1 MITIERATPENE
13 VIDNQEMRIAAYQKK
28 MEEAVNKSCISAD
41 DAFKIGMAVH
51 KIAMLV
57 PSSCLEK
64 VSKLLTEIE
73 NIVGKY
79 VPDKK
84 KDDDDWK
91 RYTE

>member
-51 KIAMLV
+51 KIGWIV
-57 PSSCLEK
+57 PISCLKK
-64 VSKLLTEIE
+64 VSEQLKEIE
-73 NIVGKY
+73 NIVEKY
-79 VPDKK
+79 VPNK
-84 KDDDDWK
+84 KDDKDWK
-91 RYTE
+91 GYTE

>member
-1 MITIERATPENE
+1 MITVERATPENE

-28 MEEAVNKSCISAD
+28 MEEAVNKSCISAE

-51 KIAMLV
+51 KIAMMV
-57 PSSCLEK
+57 PSSVLED
-64 VSKLLTEIE
+64 VSRQLRTIE
-73 NIVGKY
+73 EIVGKY

-84 KDDDDWK
+84 KDDNDWK

>member
-28 MEEAVNKSCISAD
+28 MEEAVNKSCISAE

-51 KIAMLV
+51 KIAMWIPGNRKEMVNKQLRI
-57 PSSCLEK
+57 
-64 VSKLLTEIE
+64 IE
-73 NIVGKY
+73 ETVAKY
-79 VPDKK
+79 IPNK

>member
-1 MITIERATPENE
+1 MITVERATPENE

-28 MEEAVNKSCISAD
+28 MEEAVNKSCISAE

-64 VSKLLTEIE
+64 VSEQLKEIE
-73 NIVGKY
+73 NIVEKY
-79 VPDKK
+79 VPNEM
-84 KDDDDWK
+84 KDLK
-91 RYTE
+91 GYTE